1 MKYEVGKA
9 PEQCSGRRRYFFF
22 AFARVAVFFF
32 AGAFFTTFLA
42 AFFTIA
48 ALLAIMMAV
57 VEQCPRDREHHIP
70 ITTGQEKKHGFRLTN
85 CLQAAAF
92 RAERSITTCF
102 SRTRRDAT
110 GNCGQPGIN
119 KQTIT
124 EVRME

>member
-1 MKYEVGKA
+1 MKYEVDKA

-57 VEQCPRDREHHIP
+57 VEQCPR
-70 ITTGQEKKHGFRLTN
+70 G
-85 CLQAAAF
+85 
-92 RAERSITTCF
+92 
-102 SRTRRDAT
+102 SRTPHPDYYRTRKKT
-110 GNCGQPGIN
+110 RFPLNELFTSCRVPC
-119 KQTIT
+119 
-124 EVRME
+124 

>member
-32 AGAFFTTFLA
+32 AGAFFATFLA

-57 VEQCPRDREHHIP
+57 VEPVPAGIAS
-70 ITTGQEKKHGFRLTN
+70 TTSRLLQDEKKNTVS
-85 CLQAAAF
+85 A
-92 RAERSITTCF
+92 
-102 SRTRRDAT
+102 
-110 GNCGQPGIN
+110 
-119 KQTIT
+119 
-124 EVRME
+124 